1 MKISQ
6 LLEKVIEKIKLT
18 PEEEQEIK
26 LRVDNFIKKF
36 KKERNIAIVIGGS
49 FAKKTLIRKQVY
61 DVDIFV
67 VFPKTKKNLSAKL
80 EKILKKNKIKA
91 ERLKGSRD
99 YFQVKLAKNLVVEL
113 IPILKIKEPKEAE
126 NITDA
131 SLFHVD
137 YVLKKIKLNEK
148 LADEIKL
155 AKAFCR
161 ACDCYGAESYIRGFS
176 GYALEI
182 LVCYYGSF
190 LNFVKAAS
198 RWKSKEIID
207 PEKHYKN
214 KEEILEK
221 LNYAKLVSPL
231 VLIDP
236 VQASRNVTSALDEEN
251 FKRFIEACKNFLAR
265 PSEKFFFK
273 HKVVKEK
280 WQKEAKKRKAKF
292 FVVEAMSVSKKRDIA
307 GAKLKKFFNFLCK
320 LAELNDFKIL
330 EKYFDFDDKT
340 LKANF
345 YFIIKEPT
353 KEKIITGPP
362 VYAKKQFIDSFK
374 KKWKSV
380 FIKNKRF
387 YAKAKRK
394 ITNFKQLLAIPKKT
408 LREMKIKSV
417 RIA

>member
-67 VFPKTKKNLSAKL
+67 VFPKTKKNLSVKL

-148 LADEIKL
+148 
-155 AKAFCR
+155 
-161 ACDCYGAESYIRGFS
+161 
-176 GYALEI
+176 
-182 LVCYYGSF
+182 
-190 LNFVKAAS
+190 
-198 RWKSKEIID
+198 
-207 PEKHYKN
+207 
-214 KEEILEK
+214 
-221 LNYAKLVSPL
+221 
-231 VLIDP
+231 
-236 VQASRNVTSALDEEN
+236 
-251 FKRFIEACKNFLAR
+251 
-265 PSEKFFFK
+265 
-273 HKVVKEK
+273 
-280 WQKEAKKRKAKF
+280 
-292 FVVEAMSVSKKRDIA
+292 
-307 GAKLKKFFNFLCK
+307 
-320 LAELNDFKIL
+320 
-330 EKYFDFDDKT
+330 
-340 LKANF
+340 
-345 YFIIKEPT
+345 
-353 KEKIITGPP
+353 
-362 VYAKKQFIDSFK
+362 
-374 KKWKSV
+374 
-380 FIKNKRF
+380 
-387 YAKAKRK
+387 
-394 ITNFKQLLAIPKKT
+394 
-408 LREMKIKSV
+408 
-417 RIA
+417 